1 MALRTRLSTA
11 PGASLRFDRT
21 LFGRLTRAEG
31 SVSTPF
37 RFVGQQEDVET
48 GLHYNRY
55 RYYDPDVGR
64 YISADPVGMDGGLN
78 FYAYGP
84 NPVSWVDPMGWKH
97 YLTVTDISPN
107 TGAPFNPGYTYGTPP
122 GGSGWQFVSGITQP
136 PGNTTPPGL
145 NTGGT
150 CHTEQKFASQLIA
163 QYAPNGAQGRQFLL
177 QGQLPPCP
185 NCHAAMTKAAQQTG
199 ADIHYQWGTPPQSI
213 TYNGP
218 GGSPALTPAGT
229 TFPGSTGGVAN
240 TPGTAS
246 MLGVYNQQDLNT
258 PGPSTAGQ
266 YWGFTPAP
274 GATNAYYGNK

>member
-1 MALRTRLSTA
+1 
-11 PGASLRFDRT
+11 
-21 LFGRLTRAEG
+21 
-31 SVSTPF
+31 
-37 RFVGQQEDVET
+37 
-48 GLHYNRY
+48 
-55 RYYDPDVGR
+55 
-64 YISADPVGMDGGLN
+64 
-78 FYAYGP
+78 
-84 NPVSWVDPMGWKH
+84 
-97 YLTVTDISPN
+97 
-107 TGAPFNPGYTYGTPP
+107 
-122 GGSGWQFVSGITQP
+122 
-136 PGNTTPPGL
+136 
-145 NTGGT
+145 
-150 CHTEQKFASQLIA
+150 
-163 QYAPNGAQGRQFLL
+163 
-177 QGQLPPCP
+177 
-185 NCHAAMTKAAQQTG
+185 MTKAAQQTG